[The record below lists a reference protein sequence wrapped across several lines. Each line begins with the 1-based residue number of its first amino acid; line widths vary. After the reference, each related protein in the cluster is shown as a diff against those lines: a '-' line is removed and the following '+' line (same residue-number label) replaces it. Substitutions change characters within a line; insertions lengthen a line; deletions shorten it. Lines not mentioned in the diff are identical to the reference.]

1 MPNKSQIKGTT
12 VTESSGTGVET
23 SKAQGMTSGY
33 TPASYAELELALVE
47 SQRTN
52 QMLMAKLNQM
62 EAQQTSSSSSLTSTT
77 KVTTTTSQKIRTL
90 LMTFPYPWQK

>member
-23 SKAQGMTSGY
+23 SKAQGVTGRGN
-33 TPASYAELELALVE
+33 PASYAELELALVE

-52 QMLMAKLNQM
+52 QMLMAKLNKTQVPV
-62 EAQQTSSSSSLTSTT
+62 L
-77 KVTTTTSQKIRTL
+77 
-90 LMTFPYPWQK
+90 